1 MIRRIV
7 AGSRYLI
14 VVAVAGI
21 FIAATA
27 LLVYGALQTA
37 TLIAGLF
44 GSPVSSKGAKA
55 LLLAAIELV
64 DLFLLATVMYV
75 IAAGLYELFIDD
87 TLPLPSWLEIHNLD
101 DLKSKLIGV
110 VVVVLGVLF
119 LGQVIAWDGQRDLLG
134 YGAAIALV
142 VAALTYFLSQQ
153 PKKPSLMTTNEWATA
168 DHALA
173 YLARADAIPH
183 RTEGEATLLDL
194 VPRDVQRM
202 LDLGTGDGRLLA
214 LLKIDRPQAQAL
226 ALDFS
231 PTMLQAARERFA
243 GDPTITI
250 VEHNMDLPLPDLGR
264 FDAIVSSFAIH
275 HCTHERKHA
284 LYEEI
289 FAALTPGGDHCGRKI
304 ERQRLGL
311 WPVDL

>member
-21 FIAATA
+21 FIAASA
-27 LLVYGALQTA
+27 LLVYGALQA
-37 TLIAGLF
+37 GILIAELF

-119 LGQVIAWDGQRDLLG
+119 LGQVISWDGQRDLLG
-134 YGAAIALV
+134 FGAAIALM
-142 VAALTYFLSQQ
+142 VAALTYFLGQ
-153 PKKPSLMTTNEWATA
+153 KIKPA
-168 DHALA
+168 
-173 YLARADAIPH
+173 
-183 RTEGEATLLDL
+183 
-194 VPRDVQRM
+194 
-202 LDLGTGDGRLLA
+202 
-214 LLKIDRPQAQAL
+214 K
-226 ALDFS
+226 
-231 PTMLQAARERFA
+231 PTKAA
-243 GDPTITI
+243 GD
-250 VEHNMDLPLPDLGR
+250 E
-264 FDAIVSSFAIH
+264 
-275 HCTHERKHA
+275 
-284 LYEEI
+284 
-289 FAALTPGGDHCGRKI
+289 
-304 ERQRLGL
+304 
-311 WPVDL
+311 

>member
-1 MIRRIV
+1 MIRRLV

-27 LLVYGALQTA
+27 LLIYGALQTS
-37 TLIAGLF
+37 TLIVGLF
-44 GSPVSSKGAKA
+44 GSPASSKGAKA

-87 TLPLPSWLEIHNLD
+87 TLPLPNWLEIHNLD

-119 LGQVIAWDGQRDLLG
+119 LGQVIGWDGQRDLLG

-153 PKKPSLMTTNEWATA
+153 PKKAKTN
-168 DHALA
+168 D
-173 YLARADAIPH
+173 D
-183 RTEGEATLLDL
+183 
-194 VPRDVQRM
+194 
-202 LDLGTGDGRLLA
+202 
-214 LLKIDRPQAQAL
+214 K
-226 ALDFS
+226 
-231 PTMLQAARERFA
+231 
-243 GDPTITI
+243 
-250 VEHNMDLPLPDLGR
+250 
-264 FDAIVSSFAIH
+264 
-275 HCTHERKHA
+275 
-284 LYEEI
+284 
-289 FAALTPGGDHCGRKI
+289 
-304 ERQRLGL
+304 
-311 WPVDL
+311 

>member
-1 MIRRIV
+1 MV

-27 LLVYGALQTA
+27 LLIYGALQTSA
-37 TLIAGLF
+37 LIVGLF
-44 GSPVSSKGAKA
+44 GSPVSAKSAKA

-87 TLPLPSWLEIHNLD
+87 TLPLPNWLVIHNLD

-119 LGQVIAWDGQRDLLG
+119 LGQVIGWDGQRELLN

-153 PKKPSLMTTNEWATA
+153 PKKAKTN
-168 DHALA
+168 D
-173 YLARADAIPH
+173 D
-183 RTEGEATLLDL
+183 
-194 VPRDVQRM
+194 
-202 LDLGTGDGRLLA
+202 
-214 LLKIDRPQAQAL
+214 K
-226 ALDFS
+226 
-231 PTMLQAARERFA
+231 
-243 GDPTITI
+243 
-250 VEHNMDLPLPDLGR
+250 
-264 FDAIVSSFAIH
+264 
-275 HCTHERKHA
+275 
-284 LYEEI
+284 
-289 FAALTPGGDHCGRKI
+289 
-304 ERQRLGL
+304 
-311 WPVDL
+311 